1 MRSSLLEEQKS
12 CDSFAC
18 WRIGSDKISSPVDP
32 GEGRQVAARVVA
44 VECDFDCIGCLN
56 CQNDDFHANVA
67 FQKQLQDTLSHTN
80 RELNSLQKQ
89 IEACKRSIE
98 ELELKHQ
105 DFDDTRPGI
114 RLEIARTRVHIQHHC
129 AHRWDYQFLNLGCET
144 TSDPQGPVC
153 WFDSWQR
160 KCICCRLVEP
170 IHERQYLAGFQETRG
185 KRAREREIETL
196 RLEQQLV
203 GEPAETKRLRTDE
216 SPFAD
221 PGV

>member
-1 MRSSLLEEQKS
+1 MLEEQKS

-67 FQKQLQDTLSHTN
+67 FSQQLLSTLSHTN
-80 RELNSLQKQ
+80 GELNSLQKQ
-89 IEACKRSIE
+89 IDTCKRSIE
-98 ELELKHQ
+98 ELERKYK
-105 DFDDTRPGI
+105 DFEETRPGI

-129 AHRWDYQFLNLGCET
+129 AHRWDYQFLNLGRET
-144 TSDPQGPVC
+144 TSDPQGPVR
-153 WFDSWQR
+153 WYDSWQR
-160 KCICCRLVEP
+160 KCICCHLVEP
-170 IHERQYLAGFQETRG
+170 IHEPQYLQGFQETRG

-196 RLEQQLV
+196 RLEQELV
-203 GEPAETKRLRTDE
+203 DQTGSSETKRRRFDGG
-216 SPFAD
+216 AD
-221 PGV
+221 SDF